1 MYIKIEEPDP
11 KPEYFILTI
20 KGGTC
25 GSTRF
30 GLRDIAGDKTRETM
44 TTNNNSTSVSK
55 ISKSTSVQ
63 IEVLSSNVKNCATD
77 NNI

>member
-1 MYIKIEEPDP
+1 MKIEESDP
-11 KPEYFILTI
+11 KPEYFTFTI
-20 KGGTC
+20 NGGTC

-30 GLRDIAGDKTRETM
+30 GLRDIAGNQTRETM
-44 TTNNNSTSVSK
+44 TTNNNSTSISK